1 MLLNSE
7 DSKNDIAVLVLCW
20 MYSEV
25 VLDDIVTSFDELPRG
40 YTCLGCMNNHGDEI
54 NLRYQVCD
62 RTMID

>member
-40 YTCLGCMNNHGDEI
+40 PKYLGCMNNPVDEM
-54 NLRYQVCD
+54 NLRYQV
-62 RTMID
+62 RKRIMVG